1 MMLKIFV
8 IALLCFASFA
18 ACQSREQAS
27 ENSAPANLVII
38 NSPVAGTVRRVFARE
53 RMTIEKDEPLFEI
66 AVDVALP
73 SPPSSSSSDSHAE
86 LERARQIEQQRATQ
100 VQDAKERAAVEVA
113 RVEALVREGSVP
125 QSQLDAARA
134 EYQRAQQQSQNA
146 PVAMTPFATP
156 TPAAPENIEQT
167 IIVRA
172 THAGSLRV
180 ISVRARDRVNA
191 NQSVA
196 TIAVD
201 E

>member
-27 ENSAPANLVII
+27 ENSAPVNLVII

-66 AVDVALP
+66 AVDVAPP
-73 SPPSSSSSDSHAE
+73 SPPSSSSDSHAE
-86 LERARQIEQQRATQ
+86 LKRARQIEQQRATQ

-180 ISVRARDRVNA
+180 ISVRAGDRVNA